1 MKKILMIAAIFTMT
15 IIGVSAQRG
24 PQKAKM
30 SPQERA
36 EKMTANMTEQLV
48 LSEDQE
54 KQIYQ
59 INLEN
64 ATKRQAEMEIRKS
77 EMMGKRAEMMEKNKG
92 QQAQIEAILTPE
104 QKTKWVELKDE
115 NREKRNTMRD
125 GLQNPERKKFQQR
138 RKQSLE
144 NK

>member
-64 ATKRQAEMEIRKS
+64 ATKRQTEIEIRKS
-77 EMMGKRAEMMEKNKG
+77 EMMEKNKG